1 MQNFVLGHG
10 LISVFLCGFLPMWVM
25 YSILG
30 PEVCPEALIGRQI
43 FEANTDVQ
51 NLLNGGILV

>member
-30 PEVCPEALIGRQI
+30 PEVCPEALIFQ
-43 FEANTDVQ
+43 ANF
-51 NLLNGGILV
+51 